1 MKTVQIF
8 EKGERVGIEMVINQV
23 ALESGEVKY
32 TLKDPRSQKDYPWI
46 FADNEL
52 FALKGEE
59 DEGNS

>member
-8 EKGERVGIEMVINQV
+8 ERGERVGIEMVIERV
-23 ALESGEVKY
+23 SLEGGEIKY

-46 FADNEL
+46 FSDDEL

-59 DEGNS
+59 DERNS